1 MYRISLSLLKHH
13 VQSHRLFF
21 LLFFYVLVLSL
32 YLSISLNQIKN
43 STRLNYLSTGVES
56 EHRSLH
62 SPPYQRAKSNV
73 NFTEKTPRQ
82 GTKTSRRPNRRSIVR
97 DSRKSS
103 ISSKTQKKHQPK
115 PAQFSHHITIF
126 INLKNSFL
134 LSIFQYYIVFFIE
147 RKTDCKS
154 IFVIAIRFDSIR
166 LDSI

>member
-56 EHRSLH
+56 EHRSPH
-62 SPPYQRAKSNV
+62 SQPYQRAKSNV
-73 NFTEKTPRQ
+73 NFTEKAPRQ
-82 GTKTSRRPNRRSIVR
+82 GTKTSHRPNRRSIVR

-103 ISSKTQKKHQPK
+103 ISSKTQTKHQPK

-126 INLKNSFL
+126 INLKNSFFIIYFPVL
-134 LSIFQYYIVFFIE
+134 YCFFY
-147 RKTDCKS
+147 RKKN
-154 IFVIAIRFDSIR
+154 
-166 LDSI
+166 